1 MGAMALGAL
10 ALIPALPVLMTL
22 AAIGAL
28 GGNVLGGGGGEQTA
42 AEGDSP
48 VELKLDETNAK
59 LDKLIVLMGDQGPI
73 ASGVQGTKYNTGKI
87 AGNII

>member
-1 MGAMALGAL
+1 MSGNM
-10 ALIPALPVLMTL
+10 LIYVL
-22 AAIGAL
+22 
-28 GGNVLGGGGGEQTA
+28 GGGGEQTA
-42 AEGDSP
+42 GDGESP